1 MYASLFRMEQVS
13 PGFLFCMDYLMAAV
27 EYIDFAQMMLD
38 FRGPLGPEE
47 QEKETCWNHK
57 VNSPLK

>member
-47 QEKETCWNHK
+47 QEKETC
-57 VNSPLK
+57 